1 MCVFLYL
8 ISQRIQMY
16 SVHERDV
23 TTIHMSPTCVLISQ
37 RIQMYSAHERD
48 VTTIHMSPLCACS
61 YIYKCILHMNVMS
74 PLYTCLHYVC
84 VLISQRIQMY
94 SAHERDVTTINMSPL
109 CVCSYIS
116 ENTNVFCT
124 NVFCT

>member
-1 MCVFLYL
+1 
-8 ISQRIQMY
+8 MY

-23 TTIHMSPTCVLISQ
+23 TTIHV
-37 RIQMYSAHERD
+37 
-48 VTTIHMSPLCACS
+48 
-61 YIYKCILHMNVMS
+61 
-74 PLYTCLHYVC
+74 TCLHYVC

-124 NVFCT
+124 